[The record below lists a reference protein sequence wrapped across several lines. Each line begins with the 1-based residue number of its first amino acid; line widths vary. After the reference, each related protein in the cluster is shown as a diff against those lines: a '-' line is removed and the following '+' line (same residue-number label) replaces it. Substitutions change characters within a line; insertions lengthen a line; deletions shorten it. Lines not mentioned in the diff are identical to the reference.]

1 MKSIIEDIYYGK
13 RGFVETIK
21 ASKEYW
27 KVHEEFGKIYEKLE
41 SQLTDEQKKL
51 LDELYSTSGGMESEH
66 GISRFKEGVKIGLLI
81 AIEAL
86 I

>member
-41 SQLTDEQKKL
+41 SQLTDEQKNIL
-51 LDELYSTSGGMESEH
+51 NELYLAMGGLESEQC
-66 GISRFKEGVKIGLLI
+66 ITNFKEGVKIGLLI